1 MKTVRFYKNFDCIC
15 KIYTEGKNQ
24 EDDEIGS
31 ANPRAQ
37 VMHLL
42 IVHSSHNSTKI
53 DVRFLQERAY
63 ELISAIKAILYKTM
77 LFVHV

>member
-15 KIYTEGKNQ
+15 KIYTKGKNQ

-42 IVHSSHNSTKI
+42 LVHSSHNSTKI
-53 DVRFLQERAY
+53 DVRL
-63 ELISAIKAILYKTM
+63 
-77 LFVHV
+77 